1 MWSRSKAHAYGGA
14 LMTPI
19 GRTPELNAAV
29 ERAREAAR
37 AAGEFDLPTGP
48 FESPW
53 VPELRQAVLALLEIG
68 TYDEIVRSI
77 AASDPDVA

>member
-1 MWSRSKAHAYGGA
+1 MESLEGA
-14 LMTPI
+14 RIRWGVHDPD
-19 GRTPELNAAV
+19 RPYPELNAAV

-53 VPELRQAVLALLEIG
+53 VPELRQAVVALLENG
-68 TYDEIVRSI
+68 TYDEIVRTM
-77 AASDPDVA
+77 AAFDPDLA